1 MPFGREQS
9 QPAGRRELD
18 DRGTA
23 RVDEAVASLDWVAQR
38 PIDCRRPI
46 LAAICVDQRLDGPI
60 APVRDG
66 NLDHLGVRKDFTDA
80 ARDRGRGLRRGESA
94 LERVRRDDYFHGGGK
109 PPPWKPLPPPP
120 LLVAVSRGARGG
132 GRSKFGLSMQA
143 FTWE

>member
-23 RVDEAVASLDWVAQR
+23 RVDEAVASLAWVAQR

-94 LERVRRDDYFHGGGK
+94 LERVRRDDYFHGGGET
-109 PPPWKPLPPPP
+109 PPGCPPPP
-120 LLVAVSRGARGG
+120 PRWVGGRRRGG
-132 GRSKFGLSMQA
+132 SGEERRRLPRVGSGL
-143 FTWE
+143 TR